1 MVHVGAR
8 CISYPERP
16 VPMGRHQPTIT
27 HPQTTSAVIF
37 PQVFRYFQR
46 CPAFQTCCVV
56 SHPKKRW
63 ILCIRI
69 VIFLLAS
76 LYSDLNGEYNPRKI
90 SQHIRK
96 YISEPS
102 NKSPATPMRRTL
114 AEWCQN
120 QLKGSSFLKY
130 QPPLQFTPTSGS
142 SAERSKC

>member
-27 HPQTTSAVIF
+27 HPQTTSAVRFSLFSKMSCVPNLLRCF
-37 PQVFRYFQR
+37 PPQ
-46 CPAFQTCCVV
+46 
-56 SHPKKRW
+56 KRW

-69 VIFLLAS
+69 VIFLLMS

-90 SQHIRK
+90 SQRLRK